1 MSTGA
6 LLAELKR
13 LGVEIEADGDRLRY
27 AGPEGA
33 ISPEL
38 IGRLKAHKADLIAVC
53 GKTEI
58 GAREE
63 LDLAETVC
71 MQTSSDLGAHKLL
84 ADGWEPKKRCGKLIW
99 RHPDNGYYYSQEM
112 AAHFLDRGVGNARC
126 KSGANGRR

>member
-38 IGRLKAHKADLIAVC
+38 IGRLKAHKAELIAVC
-53 GKTEI
+53 GKPEI
-58 GAREE
+58 SARE
-63 LDLAETVC
+63 DRNLAETVC
-71 MQTSSDLGAHKLL
+71 MRPTSDLEAHKLL
-84 ADGWEPKKRCGKLIW
+84 AAGWEPKKRCGKLIW
-99 RHPDNGYYYSQEM
+99 KHPDNGFYYLQEM
-112 AAHFLDRGVGNARC
+112 AAHFSDRGVGNARW
-126 KSGANGRR
+126 KSGANGRG

>member
-13 LGVEIEADGDRLRY
+13 LGVEIEVDGGRLRY

-38 IGRLKAHKADLIAVC
+38 LGRLKAHKADLIAAC
-53 GKTEI
+53 AKTEI

-63 LDLAETVC
+63 RDLAETVC
-71 MQTSSDLGAHKLL
+71 MRPTSDLEAHKLL
-84 ADGWEPKKRCGKLIW
+84 AAGWKPKKRGGKLIW
-99 RHPDNGYYYSQEM
+99 RHPDNGFY
-112 AAHFLDRGVGNARC
+112 
-126 KSGANGRR
+126 